1 MLSIS
6 STGFDHAKRW
16 RFTAFAAQLVTATAV
31 VLAVNPALAQYPDRA
46 IRVVIPVGVGGGT
59 DIVGRLIGRNLSEA
73 LGQPVVVENRPAGGG
88 NVGAAQVARS
98 KPDGYTLLL
107 TYGANVTVNPSLYR
121 SAGFDPIRDFAPITQ
136 IASSPYLLVVH
147 PSVKATTVP
156 ELIALMKSGKENFTF
171 SSAAQGS
178 PDHLAGEMFKMMAK
192 VEMVNIP
199 YKSSAEGLLDVLGG
213 RLQMAFVTIPS
224 GINHVKGG
232 ALRALGVSQPQRAP
246 LLPDV
251 PAISDTVPGFEIATW
266 YGLWAPTG
274 TPSAIVDRLQKEIS
288 TIVRRTDV
296 AESLAR
302 SGFVAVA
309 STPEQFAEFSRS
321 ETEKYAAIVKAA
333 KVVIE

>member
-1 MLSIS
+1 MSSSSLNREGLTRRTAAAALWGLALGVAGLSPP
-6 STGFDHAKRW
+6 T
-16 RFTAFAAQLVTATAV
+16 
-31 VLAVNPALAQYPDRA
+31 LAQGTFPDRP
-46 IRVVIPVGVGGGT
+46 IRVVIPVGAGGGT
-59 DIVGRLIGRNLSEA
+59 DIVGRLIGRNLAEA
-73 LGQPVVVENRPAGGG
+73 LGQPVVVENRPSGGG

-121 SAGFDPIRDFAPITQ
+121 SAGFDPIRDFAPVTQ

-147 PSVKATTVP
+147 PAVRANDLA
-156 ELIALMKSGKENFTF
+156 ELIALMKGGKENFTF

-192 VEMVNIP
+192 VDMVNIP

-224 GINHVKGG
+224 GINHLKTG
-232 ALRALGVSQPQRAP
+232 ALRALGVSQAQRAR

-251 PAISDTVPGFEIATW
+251 PPISDVVPGFEIATW
-266 YGLWAPTG
+266 YGIWAPAG
-274 TPSAIVDRLQKEIS
+274 TPAAIVDRLYRE
-288 TIVRRTDV
+288 VRAVAQRSDV

-302 SGFVAVA
+302 SGFVTVL
-309 STPEQFAEFSRS
+309 STPAEFEAFTRS

-333 KVVIE
+333 RVAIE

>member
-1 MLSIS
+1 MKS
-6 STGFDHAKRW
+6 
-16 RFTAFAAQLVTATAV
+16 
-31 VLAVNPALAQYPDRA
+31 NALAQRAKSLRRVTKWVVTLMVPLCALQVATPARAEYPERP
-46 IRVVIPVGVGGGT
+46 IRVIIPVGTGGGT
-59 DIVGRLIGRNLSEA
+59 DIVGRLIGRNLSEV
-73 LGQPVVVENRPAGGG
+73 LGQPVVIENRPAGGG

-121 SAGFDPIRDFAPITQ
+121 SAGFDPVRDFAPITQ

-147 PSVKATTVP
+147 PGVKANSVS
-156 ELIALMKSGKENFTF
+156 ELISLMKTGKDNFTF
-171 SSAAQGS
+171 ASAAQGS

-192 VEMVNIP
+192 VDMINIP

-224 GINHVKGG
+224 GINHVKSG
-232 ALRALGVSQPQRAP
+232 ALRALGVSQAQRAK

-251 PAISDTVPGFEIATW
+251 PPISDAVTGFDIATW
-266 YGLWAPTG
+266 YGMWAPAG
-274 TPSAIVDRLQKEIS
+274 TPSAIVDRLQRE
-288 TIVRRTDV
+288 VRAVVQRNDV

-302 SGFVAVA
+302 SGFVTVA
-309 STPEQFAEFSRS
+309 STPAEFAAFSRA

-333 KVVIE
+333 KVSIE